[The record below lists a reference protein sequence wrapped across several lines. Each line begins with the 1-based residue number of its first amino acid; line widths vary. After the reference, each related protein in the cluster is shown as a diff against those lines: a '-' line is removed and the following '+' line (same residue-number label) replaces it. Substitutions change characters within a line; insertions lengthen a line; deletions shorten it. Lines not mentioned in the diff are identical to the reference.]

1 MLLSR
6 IIRLVNAKTVVCGL
20 AIACWSFA
28 TVGKGYAEN
37 YYPDHPVVQGMVE
50 RAVQYLSKAELKGTS
65 THAGIGTEVLG
76 AYTIYKVEGD
86 PAHPVVAKALGLA
99 KNYLDTVTAASG
111 GFEDKAVYH
120 AAVCCML
127 LASVSVDEYGP
138 QLVKARDFFLRTQQS
153 TGGFGYID
161 GSHKPTS
168 SDISQTQ
175 YVLLAF
181 WTMSQ
186 LGIEVPDDRVAR
198 VLQYLYDSQIKD
210 PQSAAIGGWP
220 YQYDPG
226 PSTNFGTTS
235 SLTAAGLSS
244 VLIAG
249 DTLGVFRNRLAE
261 ADEEDGLIPPAF
273 KRVMPES
280 EKKARGVNIDRNRL
294 DASVKLGLMYN
305 QKNPYSRTTWHYYYL
320 YSLERFESFLEIAN
334 RKQSKSPPWY
344 NAEVERLIAAQA
356 KDGSWGGGDSGDT
369 DIVLGPQTSTCF
381 AVLFLIRS
389 TQKAIGEMK
398 EGVVRGWA
406 ELPKDL
412 MTVTLV
418 NGKPMSKTEATS
430 IDDALKMLEDD
441 KASQGDDKLV
451 AEKIMF
457 SSDPARRKDEL
468 NRFARLLRSKDW
480 QARRVAAKVLGR
492 SDDLEMVPELIFAI
506 SDPDQVVCRNAE
518 TSLRL
523 ISRNLNKYH
532 LPKEGSIS
540 KQDKIKAQ
548 REWKTWFL
556 EFRPDYIFVD

>member
-1 MLLSR
+1 
-6 IIRLVNAKTVVCGL
+6 
-20 AIACWSFA
+20 
-28 TVGKGYAEN
+28 
-37 YYPDHPVVQGMVE
+37 
-50 RAVQYLSKAELKGTS
+50 
-65 THAGIGTEVLG
+65 
-76 AYTIYKVEGD
+76 
-86 PAHPVVAKALGLA
+86 
-99 KNYLDTVTAASG
+99 
-111 GFEDKAVYH
+111 
-120 AAVCCML
+120 
-127 LASVSVDEYGP
+127 
-138 QLVKARDFFLRTQQS
+138 
-153 TGGFGYID
+153 
-161 GSHKPTS
+161 
-168 SDISQTQ
+168 
-175 YVLLAF
+175 
-181 WTMSQ
+181 
-186 LGIEVPDDRVAR
+186 
-198 VLQYLYDSQIKD
+198 
-210 PQSAAIGGWP
+210 
-220 YQYDPG
+220 
-226 PSTNFGTTS
+226 
-235 SLTAAGLSS
+235 
-244 VLIAG
+244 
-249 DTLGVFRNRLAE
+249 
-261 ADEEDGLIPPAF
+261 
-273 KRVMPES
+273 
-280 EKKARGVNIDRNRL
+280 
-294 DASVKLGLMYN
+294 
-305 QKNPYSRTTWHYYYL
+305 
-320 YSLERFESFLEIAN
+320 
-334 RKQSKSPPWY
+334 
-344 NAEVERLIAAQA
+344 
-356 KDGSWGGGDSGDT
+356 
-369 DIVLGPQTSTCF
+369 
-381 AVLFLIRS
+381 
-389 TQKAIGEMK
+389 MK